1 MMRKLIVVSLLVLA
15 AIPAIALA
23 ETTPADKTQAKAD
36 CTAQKASLGATTFQ
50 QLHSP
55 KGSAQSAFAKCVARF
70 SLIENQNVKNAA
82 KDCRTEQS
90 TMTAEAFA
98 TKYHAN
104 ANGKNA
110 FGKCVSTNA
119 KAASKDDVQTTI
131 GSAKACKAERK
142 DANFAAAHNG
152 QTFAQFYGKG
162 SANAFGKCVS
172 AKAKEAAQQ
181 GP

>member
-1 MMRKLIVVSLLVLA
+1 MRKLIVISFLALA

-23 ETTPADKTQAKAD
+23 EDTPTNRAQAKTD
-36 CTAQKASLGATTFQ
+36 CTTQKNSLGAATFQ
-50 QLHSP
+50 QLYSP

-70 SLIENQNVKNAA
+70 SLIENQNVNNAA

-110 FGKCVSTNA
+110 FGKCVSSKA
-119 KAASKDDVQTTI
+119 KAESKDDVQATI
-131 GSAKACKAERK
+131 GAAKACKAERN
-142 DANFAAAHNG
+142 DAGFAAAHGG
-152 QTFAQFYGKG
+152 QSFAQFYGKG

-172 AKAKEAAQQ
+172 GKSKEAEQQ